1 MSGFQSN
8 DLDKIKNVANTVQQ
22 IMQGSMEQK
31 RELPSSFVDRVPQAH
46 ADIQDVRTLED
57 RNRIL
62 SDHVRAASS
71 GMEEIIPTDFAI
83 EFENQV
89 LNYTPEPQEGQ
100 EG

>member
-8 DLDKIKNVANTVQQ
+8 DLDKIKNVANAMQK
-22 IMQGSMEQK
+22 IMQGSQEK
-31 RELPSSFVDRVPQAH
+31 SRELPSTFTDRVPQAH

-62 SDHVRAASS
+62 GDHIRAASS
-71 GMEEIIPTDFAI
+71 DMNEIIPTDFAI

-89 LNYTPEPQEGQ
+89 LNYAPEPQEGQ
-100 EG
+100 DG